1 MAKQNPA
8 LDMVFQA
15 LADPTR
21 RAVLQTLAEGPVPI
35 TELAAPHKMALPSFT
50 KHVAMLEK
58 AGLIRTLKKGRSRI
72 CSLRR
77 DRLKL
82 VDGWLDSQRGETEDR
97 TAEFMAIAR
106 GLYPDATKHDGSGIA

>member
-8 LDMVFQA
+8 LDLVFQA

-21 RAVLQTLAEGPVPI
+21 RAVLEVLAQGPVPI

-50 KHVAMLEK
+50 KHIAMLEK
-58 AGLIRTLKKGRSRI
+58 AGLIRTTKKGRSRI
-72 CSLRR
+72 CTLRR

-82 VDGWLDSQRGETEDR
+82 IDGWLDAQRGQAADR
-97 TAEFMAIAR
+97 SAELLEIAR
-106 GLYPDATKHDGSGIA
+106 SLYPDAQGH